1 MWSYLLLKPK
11 EESHRLS
18 ILHVFY
24 SVSKGMTHKP
34 SKVVAAKNFF
44 SSVCVLLLQVAS
56 INCSNSM

>member
-11 EESHRLS
+11 EESYRLS

>member
-1 MWSYLLLKPK
+1 MWSYLLLKLK
-11 EESHRLS
+11 EEPYRLS
-18 ILHVFY
+18 ILHFFY